1 MLYRTS
7 SLLDSTNLI
16 IIFDKWVLSL
26 FAELSKQANKL
37 ATFLLGYLQSYFSAL
52 HTLLKRILIFS
63 NLEKHLQ
70 KNHFDIPHISVQ
82 EIQTQI
88 SLKSFESSQF
98 CQNFLCTK
106 LLTEES
112 IFEQL
117 DGSLCNEISNN
128 PEQKSHGP

>member
-16 IIFDKWVLSL
+16 IIIDKWVLSL

-37 ATFLLGYLQSYFSAL
+37 ATFLFGYLQSCFSAL
-52 HTLLKRILIFS
+52 HTLLKRILIFC
-63 NLEKHLQ
+63 NLEKHFQ
-70 KNHFDIPHISVQ
+70 KNHFDIPHICPRNSNSNIT
-82 EIQTQI
+82 E
-88 SLKSFESSQF
+88 SFESSQF

>member
-37 ATFLLGYLQSYFSAL
+37 ATFLLGYLQSCFSAL

-63 NLEKHLQ
+63 NLEKHFQ
-70 KNHFDIPHISVQ
+70 KNHFDIPHICPRNSNSNITEKFCIISV
-82 EIQTQI
+82 
-88 SLKSFESSQF
+88 LPK
-98 CQNFLCTK
+98 LPMH